1 LWTKLRKVFDCGR
14 AATLAMTPGMTDS
27 KTLEGKLALVTGA
40 SRGIGAATAEA
51 LALAGAH
58 VILVARTANALEQVE
73 ERIHAAGGSATIAP
87 LDLTDGESIGK
98 LATAVAGRWDKLEV
112 LVLNAAMLGS
122 LTPVQDIDPK
132 EYSRLLSLNLLANQ
146 ALIAA
151 FDPLL
156 RKAERADVIALTS
169 SVGGEPRAFWGAYG
183 SSKAALET
191 LLGAYADE
199 TAFTN
204 RIRVH
209 ILDPGATRTRMRQL
223 AFPGEEPETVK
234 SPETVAKAILE
245 RLTADAP
252 TGEKVRVEA

>member
-1 LWTKLRKVFDCGR
+1 
-14 AATLAMTPGMTDS
+14 MSDS
-27 KTLEGKLALVTGA
+27 KALSGRLAVVTGA

-51 LALAGAH
+51 LAASGAH
-58 VILVARTANALEQVE
+58 VILVARTAAALEEVE
-73 ERIHAAGGSATIAP
+73 DRIHETGGSATIAP

-98 LATAVAGRWDKLEV
+98 LAVAVAERWQKLDV

-132 EYSRLLSLNLLANQ
+132 EYSRLLSLNLLSNQ

-156 RKAERADVIALTS
+156 RQAERADIVALTS

-199 TAFTN
+199 TEFTGKL
-204 RIRVH
+204 RVH
-209 ILDPGATRTRMRQL
+209 IIDPGATRTRMRAL
-223 AFPGEEPETVK
+223 AFPGEEPESVK
-234 SPETVAKAILE
+234 PPQVAARAIVE
-245 RLTADAP
+245 RLTADVP
-252 TGEKVRVEA
+252 TGEKVRVGA

>member
-1 LWTKLRKVFDCGR
+1 MSETTGPLSGR
-14 AATLAMTPGMTDS
+14 I
-27 KTLEGKLALVTGA
+27 ALVTGA

-51 LALAGAH
+51 LASAGAH
-58 VILVARTANALEQVE
+58 IILTARIGSALEQVE
-73 ERIHAAGGSATIAP
+73 DRIHESGGTATIAP
-87 LDLTDGESIGK
+87 LDLTEGESIGK
-98 LATAVAGRWDKLEV
+98 LAGAAAERWGKLDI

-122 LTPVQDIDPK
+122 LTPAQDIDPK

-156 RKAERADVIALTS
+156 RKSDRADVVALTS
-169 SVGGEPRAFWGAYG
+169 SVGATPRAFWGAYG

-199 TAFTN
+199 TAQAG

-209 ILDPGATRTRMRQL
+209 IIDPGATRTRMRSL
-223 AFPGEEPETVK
+223 AFPGEDPDSLKDPQVVG
-234 SPETVAKAILE
+234 SAIVE
-245 RLTADAP
+245 RVLSDAP
-252 TGEKVRVEA
+252 TGEKIRID

>member
-1 LWTKLRKVFDCGR
+1 
-14 AATLAMTPGMTDS
+14 MTDS
-27 KTLEGKLALVTGA
+27 KALSGRLAVVTGA

-51 LALAGAH
+51 LAAAGGH
-58 VILVARTANALEQVE
+58 VILVARTGSALEEVE
-73 ERIHAAGGSATIAP
+73 ERIHAAGGTATIAP

-98 LATAVAGRWDKLEV
+98 LAVAVAERWEKLDI

-122 LTPVQDIDPK
+122 LSPVQDIDPK
-132 EYSRLLSLNLLANQ
+132 EYSRLLSLNLLAPQ

-151 FDPLL
+151 FDGLL
-156 RKAERADVIALTS
+156 KKSDRAEVVALTS
-169 SVGGEPRAFWGAYG
+169 SVGAEPRAFWGAYG

-199 TAFTN
+199 TAFTK

-209 ILDPGATRTRMRQL
+209 IVDPGATRTRMRAL
-223 AFPGEEPETVK
+223 AFPGEEPEQVK
-234 SPETVAKAILE
+234 PPEVVAQAILE

>member
-1 LWTKLRKVFDCGR
+1 
-14 AATLAMTPGMTDS
+14 MTDS
-27 KTLEGKLALVTGA
+27 KPLSGRLALVTGA
-40 SRGIGAATAEA
+40 SRGIGAATAEE
-51 LALAGAH
+51 LAAAGAH
-58 VILVARTANALEQVE
+58 VILVARTAAALEGVE
-73 ERIHAAGGSATIAP
+73 ERIHEAGGSATIAP

-98 LATAVAGRWDKLEV
+98 LAVAVGERWGKLEV

-132 EYSRLLSLNLLANQ
+132 EYSRLLSLNLLAPQ
-146 ALIAA
+146 ALLAA

-156 RKAERADVIALTS
+156 KKAEHADVVALTS

-209 ILDPGATRTRMRQL
+209 IVDPGATRTRMRAL
-223 AFPGEEPETVK
+223 AFPGEEPESVK
-234 SPETVAKAILE
+234 APEVVSRAILD
-245 RLTADAP
+245 RLLSNAA
-252 TGEKVRVEA
+252 TGEKVRVDA